1 MRPPSDYKGLPNA
14 NPAPRRSPKD
24 APRCQNGRV
33 WPFRRDRTSAE
44 RLLATW
50 FRPVVPEG
58 HASLDAYEAAMTG
71 EERERLPKTLGKLA
85 MDGVERIYQVRRHD
99 LAPDRLG
106 LAYLDDLLGAEMRVK
121 LTQDQDPAHPRN
133 LLRVVA
139 TEFGCIVGE
148 IYVRAGKGTWAP
160 QRPPNLWRSKLLL
173 KDGEYDPFL
182 AVVRQLSED
191 REPGALVR
199 RFDATP

>member
-1 MRPPSDYKGLPNA
+1 M
-14 NPAPRRSPKD
+14 
-24 APRCQNGRV
+24 
-33 WPFRRDRTSAE
+33 WPFRRAGRITGE
-44 RLLATW
+44 KLFATW
-50 FRPVVPEG
+50 FRPIVPEG
-58 HASLDAYEAAMTG
+58 HASLDAFEAAMTG
-71 EERERLPKTLGKLA
+71 DERERLPKTLNKLA

-99 LAPDRLG
+99 LAPDRDG
-106 LAYLDDLLGAEMRVK
+106 LVFLDALLDAEMRVK
-121 LTQDQDPAHPRN
+121 LTEDQDPAHPRN

-148 IYVRAGKGTWAP
+148 IFVRAGKGPWVP
-160 QRPPNLWRSKLLL
+160 RRPPNLWRSRLLL

-199 RFDATP
+199 RFDKAP

>member
-1 MRPPSDYKGLPNA
+1 
-14 NPAPRRSPKD
+14 
-24 APRCQNGRV
+24 V
-33 WPFRRDRTSAE
+33 WPFRRRPGTSAE
-44 RLLATW
+44 SLFATW

-58 HASLDAYEAAMTG
+58 HASLEAFEAAMTD

-99 LAPDRLG
+99 LSPDRGG
-106 LAYLDDLLGAEMRVK
+106 LAYLDSLLDAEMREK
-121 LTQDQDPAHPRN
+121 LSRDQDPAHPRN
-133 LLRVVA
+133 LLRVVG

-148 IYVRAGKGTWAP
+148 IYVRAGKGTWVP
-160 QRPPNLWRSKLLL
+160 RRPPNHWRSRLAL

-191 REPGALVR
+191 REPDALVR
-199 RFDATP
+199 RFDDAP

>member
-1 MRPPSDYKGLPNA
+1 
-14 NPAPRRSPKD
+14 
-24 APRCQNGRV
+24 V
-33 WPFRRDRTSAE
+33 WPFRRSLGTTAE
-44 RLLATW
+44 RLFATW

-58 HASLDAYEAAMTG
+58 HASLEAFEALMADD
-71 EERERLPKTLGKLA
+71 ERERLPKTLGKLA

-99 LAPDRLG
+99 LSPDRLG
-106 LAYLDDLLGAEMRVK
+106 LAFLDGLLDAEMRVK
-121 LTQDQDPAHPRN
+121 LTRDQDPAHPRN

-148 IYVRAGKGTWAP
+148 IYVRAGKGAWVP
-160 QRPPNLWRSKLLL
+160 QRPPNLWRSRLLL

-199 RFDATP
+199 RFDKAP

>member
-1 MRPPSDYKGLPNA
+1 M
-14 NPAPRRSPKD
+14 
-24 APRCQNGRV
+24 
-33 WPFRRDRTSAE
+33 WPFRRRPGTSAE
-44 RLLATW
+44 SLFATW

-58 HASLDAYEAAMTG
+58 HASLEAFEAAMTD

-99 LAPDRLG
+99 LSPDRGG
-106 LAYLDDLLGAEMRVK
+106 LAYLDSLLDAEMREK
-121 LTQDQDPAHPRN
+121 LSRDQDPAHPRN
-133 LLRVVA
+133 LLRVVG

-148 IYVRAGKGTWAP
+148 IYVRAGKGTWVP
-160 QRPPNLWRSKLLL
+160 RRPPNHWRSRLAL

-191 REPGALVR
+191 REPDALVR
-199 RFDATP
+199 RFDDAP